1 MKIRYYFSLTIVNL
15 YIYIIGNYVNQVFFS
30 YDYRF
35 DSHITL
41 FISLFFLIFISLYLL
56 VLFLLGKNL
65 KEELK
70 LLVVNG
76 GKYMALA
83 FILGFIF
90 AFFGTRYH

>member
-1 MKIRYYFSLTIVNL
+1 M
-15 YIYIIGNYVNQVFFS
+15 FFS

-35 DSHITL
+35 DSYTTL
-41 FISLFFLIFISLYLL
+41 FVSIYFFIFFCIYLV

-70 LLVVNG
+70 LLIVNG
-76 GKYMALA
+76 GKYMVLA

-90 AFFGTRYH
+90 AFLGTRYH